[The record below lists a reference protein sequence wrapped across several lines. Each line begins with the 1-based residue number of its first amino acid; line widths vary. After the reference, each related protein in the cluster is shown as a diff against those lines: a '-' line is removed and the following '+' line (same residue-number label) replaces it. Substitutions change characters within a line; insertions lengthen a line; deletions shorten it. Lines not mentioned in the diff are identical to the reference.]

1 MQSDYD
7 VTTGGANPFLGLAS
21 GAAYGQVSMAIG
33 PRVTV
38 STGVSQQNAVLDFD
52 RMSPRERQIL
62 GGVDPYRAAASNIN
76 VAYRASDKLTATIG
90 YTLLNEDSALLGV
103 RSLQDGDLAGGSSTD
118 ATTIGADYSVSKGL
132 SLSVSGT
139 MGRTRAG
146 GAAHGVAVSDGG
158 LISSAWQVAMAK
170 QGVLD
175 ANDHARLTF
184 AQPLHI
190 ESGSIDISMAAVID
204 RQTGEIGEI
213 TRTAALQSGRR
224 AFVAEAV
231 YGRSFLDGMGQVS
244 LFGRANLQSDVRQQ
258 AALTMG
264 GSLRIGF

>member
-1 MQSDYD
+1 
-7 VTTGGANPFLGLAS
+7 
-21 GAAYGQVSMAIG
+21 
-33 PRVTV
+33 
-38 STGVSQQNAVLDFD
+38 
-52 RMSPRERQIL
+52 
-62 GGVDPYRAAASNIN
+62 
-76 VAYRASDKLTATIG
+76 
-90 YTLLNEDSALLGV
+90 
-103 RSLQDGDLAGGSSTD
+103 
-118 ATTIGADYSVSKGL
+118 
-132 SLSVSGT
+132 